1 MPCITAVTN
10 GLVLELYGVMQRNKL
25 TWEAMKT
32 WGISLTG
39 SESVADVTAPSLR
52 HAVMKVVN
60 HRKNLLKSQKK
71 KTAGHLPKTIF
82 FHASIQIICQLLYC
96 THKEREI
103 HCHFI
108 KPAGK
113 EW

>member
-10 GLVLELYGVMQRNKL
+10 GLVLELYGVMQQNKL

-39 SESVADVTAPSLR
+39 SESVADVTTPSLR

-71 KTAGHLPKTIF
+71 KQLDTYLKQSFSMPVSRSF
-82 FHASIQIICQLLYC
+82 ASCS
-96 THKEREI
+96 TRKE
-103 HCHFI
+103 
-108 KPAGK
+108 
-113 EW
+113 